1 MSKKKYSWRSTSY
14 LAGRRLDRVYNS
26 DQDLAGEVGP
36 AANSRHHN
44 CTVIGRDDRTGAV
57 KAGTSKLPVAIRNL
71 SLL

>member
-1 MSKKKYSWRSTSY
+1 MSQKQDSRRNTSY
-14 LAGRRLDRVYNS
+14 LVGRRLDRVYNS

-44 CTVIGRDDRTGAV
+44 RTVIGHDDRTGAV

-71 SLL
+71 SVL